1 MAINQPSEQEI
12 QFRKRARRRLIGAVA
27 LVLLMVTVLPMVL
40 DDQEEQAPQ
49 PEIAISIPSQEGE
62 DFASRIVPV
71 PANPESQPTPSAT
84 DVAPAQPAE
93 AAPAATAETG
103 TDTAPPAGAA
113 APAKPM
119 EAPATVAA
127 PATGAFAVQVGV
139 YADAGNV
146 KKLQDN
152 LAAQGVK
159 TYTENLATAGGNR
172 IRLRMGPFATRSE
185 AEQGAQALKAAGV
198 TGMVVAK

>member
-1 MAINQPSEQEI
+1 MANNQPSEQEI

-40 DDQEEQAPQ
+40 DDQEAQAPQ
-49 PEIAISIPSQEGE
+49 PEIAISIPSQDGE

-71 PANPESQPTPSAT
+71 PADPESQPTPP
-84 DVAPAQPAE
+84 APDAASAQPAE
-93 AAPAATAETG
+93 AAPAAVAETG
-103 TDTAPPAGAA
+103 TDTAPPAA
-113 APAKPM
+113 APTKPL
-119 EAPATVAA
+119 EAPAAVAP
-127 PATGAFAVQVGV
+127 PAAGAYAVQVGV

-146 KKLQDN
+146 KKLQDK
-152 LAAQGVK
+152 LAVQGVK

-172 IRLRMGPFATRSE
+172 IRLRLGPYATRSE
-185 AEQGAQALKAAGV
+185 AEQGVQALKAAGI